1 MARTVSIGTQDFE
14 KMIQRNCFY
23 VDKTGFIKEWW
34 ESEDEVTLITRPR
47 RFGKTLNM
55 SMLNCFFSNKYADRG
70 ELFEKLEIW
79 KDGKYREIQGTY
91 PVIFLSF
98 AGVKGNTFELSKK
111 QIYDKIIELYESNR
125 FLLKSDCM
133 SDTEKARYISFL
145 EKPLEEDV
153 SFKLNELSNYLSR
166 YYGKKV
172 IILLDEYDTPMQ
184 EAYVNGYWEELVAF
198 TRSLFNSTFK
208 TNPYL
213 ERAIMTGIT
222 TAEYSAVRKFAKQ
235 TSNGS
240 AKAETMSKESIF
252 SDLNNLE
259 VVTTLTPKYET
270 AFGFTEEEVF
280 KALDEQGLS
289 DKKNDVKIW
298 YDGFRFGSKNDIY
311 NPWSIIN
318 CLDKKKIAL
327 YWAESS
333 SNGLINSL
341 VQKGSSNIKMM
352 VEELI
357 NGSTINVPIDEQI
370 VFSELDYSE
379 DAVWSLMLASGYLK
393 VVSSEEL
400 NLIRE
405 SDNEYELALTNREI
419 LFMFKKMI
427 LRWFSPAKNE
437 TNEFIK
443 ALISG
448 DIESM
453 NEYMNDVAL
462 RTFSSFD
469 TGKHT
474 SEKKAPENL
483 ASCYD
488 CQGVANGSSLNYSS
502 NLYAMTEQSSRF
514 FHGFVL
520 GLMVDQSENYIITS
534 NRESGF
540 GRYDIML
547 EPKDK
552 QTQKYP
558 GIVIEFKVINP
569 RKENSLE
576 ETVEAALKQIE
587 DRNYDTELINRGV
600 NKENIHHYGFAF
612 KSKEVLI
619 DGN

>member
-1 MARTVSIGTQDFE
+1 MARVVGIGKQSFE
-14 KMIQRNCFY
+14 KIIKEKCFY
-23 VDKTGFIKEWW
+23 VDKTAFIKEWW
-34 ESEDEVTLITRPR
+34 DNKDDVTIITRPR

-55 SMLNCFFSNKYADRG
+55 DMLKCFFSNEYKDRG
-70 ELFEKLEIW
+70 DLFEGLDIW
-79 KDGKYREIQGTY
+79 KDEKYRELQGTY
-91 PVIFLSF
+91 PVIFFSF
-98 AGVKGNTFELSKK
+98 AKIK
-111 QIYDKIIELYESNR
+111 QNNYTDAVSGIKRVICDEIQKYI
-125 FLLKSDCM
+125 FLKDWDGLTDEEKNNLNNITYGM
-133 SDTEKARYISFL
+133 DTVTAQEAI
-145 EKPLEEDV
+145 
-153 SFKLNELSNYLSR
+153 NNLSNYLSR

-184 EAYVNGYWEELVAF
+184 EAYTNGYWEELVAF

-222 TAEYSAVRKFAKQ
+222 RV
-235 TSNGS
+235 
-240 AKAETMSKESIF
+240 SKESIF

-259 VVTTLTPKYET
+259 VVTTLSSKYTT
-270 AFGFTEEEVF
+270 AFGFTEQEVF
-280 KALDEQGLS
+280 NALDEFGLS
-289 DKKNDVKIW
+289 EQKGEVKAW
-298 YDGFRFGSKNDIY
+298 YDGFVFGEQKDIY

-318 CLDKKKIAL
+318 YLDKKKIAL

-333 SNGLINSL
+333 SNGLINNL
-341 VQKGSSNIKMM
+341 IQKGSSYIKKMLETLISGKNIK
-352 VEELI
+352 
-357 NGSTINVPIDEQI
+357 VPIDEQI

-427 LRWFSPAKNE
+427 LRWFSPAKSE

-443 ALISG
+443 AFITG

-469 TGKHT
+469 SGKHT
-474 SEKKAPENL
+474 SEKKAPENF
-483 ASCYD
+483 Y
-488 CQGVANGSSLNYSS
+488 
-502 NLYAMTEQSSRF
+502 
-514 FHGFVL
+514 HGFVL
-520 GLMVDQSENYIITS
+520 GLMVDQTENYIITS

-587 DRNYDTELINRGV
+587 EKNYDAELINRGV
-600 NKENIHHYGFAF
+600 KEENIHHYGFAF

-619 DGN
+619 DGR

>member
-1 MARTVSIGTQDFE
+1 MARVVGIGKQSFE
-14 KMIQRNCFY
+14 KIIKEKCFY
-23 VDKTGFIKEWW
+23 VDKTAFIKEWW
-34 ESEDEVTLITRPR
+34 DNKDDVTIITRPR

-55 SMLNCFFSNKYADRG
+55 DMLKCFFSNEYKDRG
-70 ELFEKLEIW
+70 DLFEGLDIW
-79 KDGKYREIQGTY
+79 KDEKYRELQGTY
-91 PVIFLSF
+91 PVIFFSF
-98 AGVKGNTFELSKK
+98 AKIK
-111 QIYDKIIELYESNR
+111 QNNYTDAVSGIKRVICDEIQKYI
-125 FLLKSDCM
+125 FLKDWDGLTDEEKNNLNNITYGM
-133 SDTEKARYISFL
+133 DTVTAQEAI
-145 EKPLEEDV
+145 
-153 SFKLNELSNYLSR
+153 NNLSNYLSR

-184 EAYVNGYWEELVAF
+184 EAYTNGYWEELVAF

-222 TAEYSAVRKFAKQ
+222 RV
-235 TSNGS
+235 
-240 AKAETMSKESIF
+240 SKESIF

-259 VVTTLTPKYET
+259 VVTTLSSKYTT
-270 AFGFTEEEVF
+270 AFGFTEQEVF
-280 KALDEQGLS
+280 NALDEFGLS
-289 DKKNDVKIW
+289 EQKGEVKAW
-298 YDGFRFGSKNDIY
+298 YDGFVFGEQKDIY

-318 CLDKKKIAL
+318 YLDKKKIAL

-333 SNGLINSL
+333 SNGLINNL
-341 VQKGSSNIKMM
+341 IQKGSSYIKKMLETLISGKNIK
-352 VEELI
+352 
-357 NGSTINVPIDEQI
+357 VPIDEQI

-427 LRWFSPAKNE
+427 LRWFSPAKSE

-443 ALISG
+443 ALITG

-469 TGKHT
+469 SGNHT
-474 SEKKAPENL
+474 SDKKAPEN
-483 ASCYD
+483 
-488 CQGVANGSSLNYSS
+488 
-502 NLYAMTEQSSRF
+502 F

-520 GLMVDQSENYIITS
+520 GLMVDQSDNYIITS

-552 QTQKYP
+552 QSEKYP

-569 RKENSLE
+569 RRENSLE

-587 DRNYDTELINRGV
+587 EKNYDAELINRGV
-600 NKENIHHYGFAF
+600 DKENIHHYGFAF
-612 KSKEVLI
+612 RNKEVLI
-619 DGN
+619 DGR

>member
-1 MARTVSIGTQDFE
+1 MAKVISIGNQSFE
-14 KMIQRNCFY
+14 SIREKDNFY
-23 VDKTGFIKEWW
+23 IDKTNFIREWW
-34 ESEDEVTLITRPR
+34 DNDDTVTLITRPR

-55 SMLNCFFSNKYADRG
+55 SMLECFFSNKYKDRG
-70 ELFEKLEIW
+70 DLFEGLEIW
-79 KDGKYREIQGTY
+79 NDEKYRKLQGTY

-98 AGVKGNTFELSKK
+98 AEIKQNNYNDAVEKIKRIICEVCQQFDFLKNWDGLTEIEKK
-111 QIYDKIIELYESNR
+111 NISNI
-125 FLLKSDCM
+125 SYNM
-133 SDTEKARYISFL
+133 SDVMAQDLIK
-145 EKPLEEDV
+145 
-153 SFKLNELSNYLSR
+153 NMSNYLSR

-222 TAEYSAVRKFAKQ
+222 RV
-235 TSNGS
+235 
-240 AKAETMSKESIF
+240 SKESIF
-252 SDLNNLE
+252 SDLNNLK
-259 VVTTLTPKYET
+259 VITVTSDEYSKC
-270 AFGFTEEEVF
+270 FGFTEDEVF
-280 KALDEQGLS
+280 AALDEQGLS
-289 DKKNDVKIW
+289 DKKNIVKTW
-298 YDGFRFGSKNDIY
+298 YDGFTFGDKKDIY

-318 CLDKKKIAL
+318 FLKFKSLKT
-327 YWAESS
+327 YWADSS

-341 VQKGSSNIKMM
+341 VQKGSPYIKTMI
-352 VEELI
+352 ENLI
-357 NGSTINVPIDEQI
+357 KGEKINVIVDEQI

-419 LFMFKKMI
+419 LFMFRKMI
-427 LRWFSPAKNE
+427 LRWFSPAKHE
-437 TNEFIK
+437 TNEFIR
-443 ALISG
+443 ALISS

-462 RTFSSFD
+462 NTFSSFD
-469 TGKHT
+469 SGKHN
-474 SEKKAPENL
+474 SERKAPEN
-483 ASCYD
+483 
-488 CQGVANGSSLNYSS
+488 
-502 NLYAMTEQSSRF
+502 F

-520 GLMVDQSENYIITS
+520 GLIVDQTENYIITS
-534 NRESGF
+534 NRESGY

-547 EPKDK
+547 EPIDK
-552 QTQKYP
+552 TNEKLP

-576 ETVEAALKQIE
+576 ETVAAALKQIE
-587 DRNYDTELINRGV
+587 EKNYNAELIKRGV
-600 NKENIHHYGFAF
+600 KEENIHHYGFAF
-612 KSKEVLI
+612 RGKEVLI
-619 DGN
+619 DGR

>member
-91 PVIFLSF
+91 PVIFMSF
-98 AGVKGNTFELSKK
+98 AEIKQNNYNDAVEKIKRIICEVCQQFDFLKNWDGLTETEKK
-111 QIYDKIIELYESNR
+111 NISNISYD
-125 FLLKSDCM
+125 M
-133 SDTEKARYISFL
+133 SDVMAQDLIK
-145 EKPLEEDV
+145 
-153 SFKLNELSNYLSR
+153 NMSNYLSR

-222 TAEYSAVRKFAKQ
+222 RV
-235 TSNGS
+235 
-240 AKAETMSKESIF
+240 SKESIF

-443 ALISG
+443 ALITG

-474 SEKKAPENL
+474 SEKKAPEN
-483 ASCYD
+483 
-488 CQGVANGSSLNYSS
+488 
-502 NLYAMTEQSSRF
+502 F

-587 DRNYDTELINRGV
+587 EKNYDTKLINRGV

-619 DGN
+619 DGQ